1 MNMVRDILSLFAIAV
16 IILVGHVATSDNGTK
31 EIKDAISGMGKA
43 INDLI
48 RWINRQ

>member
-1 MNMVRDILSLFAIAV
+1 MVVTRDILSAFGLVV

-31 EIKDAISGMGKA
+31 DVKDAISGMGKA